1 MTRKTIPL
9 WFTVV
14 AFLLLLAAAGVAIYR
29 QAHTISGQASQLSE
43 RAKENDALRRQLRE
57 LSATPTAPAASEPAP
72 APSSTMPRPPRSAP
86 EALAV
91 AEQRVRELQA
101 SLAQSNSDVARIE
114 ARTSDL
120 QSRADAAAAENHRMS
135 VEQESGVRDLA
146 AANQAIE
153 TLRAELKTTTG
164 RLAQLETDNARSKQD
179 GASAKQS
186 ATQLDQT
193 VSDLEDV
200 FRRREMYLSN
210 ILRRYREITE
220 QYRSLSG
227 VMDSRRDRPSA
238 PASSPE
244 ISHIQNAITLTE
256 EDLRQIHAL
265 DAQAERL
272 EKKLPSK

>member
-1 MTRKTIPL
+1 MPRKTIPF
-9 WFTVV
+9 WITAA
-14 AFLLLLAAAGVAIYR
+14 AFLLLLAAAGIAIFR
-29 QAHTISGQASQLSE
+29 QAHTISGQVWQLGE
-43 RAKENDALRRQLRE
+43 RAKENAALRRQLRE
-57 LSATPTAPAASEPAP
+57 QSATPAAPAASEPAP
-72 APSSTMPRPPRSAP
+72 APSATMPRLPRSTP

-101 SLAQSNSDVARIE
+101 SLTQSNSDVARLE

-120 QSRADAAAAENHRMS
+120 QSRADAAAAENHRLS
-135 VEQESGVRDLA
+135 VEQENDKTELA
-146 AANQAIE
+146 AASQGIE
-153 TLRAELKTTTG
+153 TLRADLKATTE
-164 RLAQLETDNARSKQD
+164 RLAQLETDRARWKQS
-179 GASAKQS
+179 GATPKQS
-186 ATQLDQT
+186 AALLDQT

-200 FRRREMYLSN
+200 FRRREMYLGN

-227 VMDSRRDRPSA
+227 VMDSRRDRPTA

-265 DAQAERL
+265 DAQAQRL

>member
-1 MTRKTIPL
+1 MPRKTISL
-9 WFTVV
+9 WFTV
-14 AFLLLLAAAGVAIYR
+14 AALLLLLAGAGIAIYR

-43 RAKENDALRRQLRE
+43 DAKQTDALRRQLRE
-57 LSATPTAPAASEPAP
+57 LRVAPTPPAGPEPAA
-72 APSSTMPRPPRSAP
+72 APSSTMPRPPRSTP

-91 AEQRVRELQA
+91 AEQRVRDLQA
-101 SLAQSNSDVARIE
+101 SLAQSNSEVARLE

-120 QSRADAAAAENHRMS
+120 QSRVDAAAEENHQLS
-135 VEQESGVRDLA
+135 AEQENGRKELA

-153 TLRAELKTTTG
+153 TVRAELKTTAG
-164 RLAQLETDNARSKQD
+164 RLAQVETDSARWKQA
-179 GASAKQS
+179 GATPKQS

-227 VMDSRRDRPSA
+227 VMDSQRGRPSA

-265 DAQAERL
+265 DAQVQRL
-272 EKKLPSK
+272 EKKLPR